1 MKTTS
6 RRKRL
11 SRPEAQAQT
20 REHLVEAAKR
30 LFIECGFAGTSL
42 RDIAEEAGYSQGA
55 FYSNFPCKEAVLLE
69 LLKRHVALED
79 DEIETIVADRN
90 HSPEQILAK
99 LEEWL
104 TRFEKGPGL
113 VGFDYRASV
122 ARDEE
127 PVIRRKL
134 RCRLDGA

>member
-90 HSPEQILAK
+90 HSPEQITAK

-104 TRFEKGPGL
+104 TRFEK
-113 VGFDYRASV
+113 
-122 ARDEE
+122 ARTG
-127 PVIRRKL
+127 RF
-134 RCRLDGA
+134 

>member
-104 TRFEKGPGL
+104 TRFEK
-113 VGFDYRASV
+113 
-122 ARDEE
+122 ARDWSVLTIELQLHAMRS
-127 PVIRRKL
+127 PSWHCCK
-134 RCRLDGA
+134 

>member
-79 DEIETIVADRN
+79 DKIETIVADRN
-90 HSPEQILAK
+90 HSPEQI
-99 LEEWL
+99 WL
-104 TRFEKGPGL
+104 NWKNGLQGSRRPGTGRF
-113 VGFDYRASV
+113 
-122 ARDEE
+122 
-127 PVIRRKL
+127 
-134 RCRLDGA
+134 